1 MDSKIFKAYDIRGI
15 YPDQISAADFKRIAQ
30 AYAAFVKPKVVAVG
44 RDVRTSGP
52 ELQKAVIDGLLEAG
66 VNVVDIGPVPTDGLY
81 FAVGYYH
88 YDGGI
93 QVSASHNPAEYN
105 GLKMVRAGA
114 EAISSETGLRD
125 IQQLAEGDDDLSS
138 QETGALQSKDITED
152 YLDTLAGF
160 AEFESLANVTV
171 VANNNFGLTGPLV
184 EGLLKRLGMDQ
195 AIRLVKLNFEPDG
208 TFPKGRP
215 DPLLVENRAETVAA
229 IRDNEATM
237 AVAWDADGDRC
248 FFADETGQFLEGGHL
263 TAFLAA
269 HLLKTHP
276 GEKVL
281 YDPRHIWAV
290 EETVKAAGGHALIT
304 KAGHTFIKNRM
315 KEEDALFAGE
325 TSGHYYFRDF
335 FYADNGIIP
344 FLIMLNILAAHPGT
358 KLSELAAPIRSQYF
372 MTEQVNFTVRDVAKV
387 LEQIEATY
395 AAGEVDRTD
404 GLSIN
409 FADWRFNLR
418 GSNTE
423 PLIRLNVEGRSAALC
438 DEKLSELSEAIRA
451 IG

>member
-1 MDSKIFKAYDIRGI
+1 MDSSIFKAYDIRGI

-66 VNVVDIGPVPTDGLY
+66 VHVIDIGPVPTDGLY
-81 FAVGYYH
+81 FAVGFYN

-105 GLKMVRAGA
+105 GLKMIRAGC
-114 EAISSETGLRD
+114 EAISGDTG
-125 IQQLAEGDDDLSS
+125 IQEIRQIAESDNDLTAESPGQLQA
-138 QETGALQSKDITED
+138 KDITED
-152 YLDTLAGF
+152 YLDLLAGL
-160 AEFESLANVTV
+160 AQFEAIPSLKV
-171 VANNNFGLTGPLV
+171 VANNNFGLTGPLA
-184 EGLLKRLGMDQ
+184 EKLLKRVGMSE
-195 AIRLVKLNFEPDG
+195 AITLVKINFEPDG

-215 DPLLVENRAETVAA
+215 DPLLSENRAETIAA
-229 IRDNEATM
+229 VKENKADL

-248 FFADETGQFLEGGHL
+248 FFADENGDFIEGGHL
-263 TAFLAA
+263 TAFLAEQ
-269 HLLKTHP
+269 LLKAQP
-276 GEKVL
+276 GSKIL

-290 EETVKAAGGHALIT
+290 EETVAAAGGTALIT
-304 KAGHTFIKNRM
+304 KAGHAFIKNRM

-344 FLIMLNILAAHPGT
+344 FVVMLNILAANPGKT
-358 KLSELAAPIRSQYF
+358 LSELAASLRAKYF
-372 MTEQVNFTVRDVAKV
+372 VVDQVNFTVKDVATV
-387 LEQIEATY
+387 LKEIEAKY
-395 AAGEVDRTD
+395 ANGKIDRTD
-404 GLSIN
+404 GLSVN
-409 FADWRFNLR
+409 FDDWRFNLR

-423 PLIRLNVEGRSAALC
+423 PLIRLNVEARSQAVCSNRLAELSAAIK
-438 DEKLSELSEAIRA
+438 E